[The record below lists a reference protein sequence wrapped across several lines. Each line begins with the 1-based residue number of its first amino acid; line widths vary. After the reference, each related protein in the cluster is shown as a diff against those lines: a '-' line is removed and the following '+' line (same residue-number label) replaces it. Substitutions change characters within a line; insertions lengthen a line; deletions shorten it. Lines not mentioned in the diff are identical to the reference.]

1 MLDNFAFVVITIT
14 VLVFDLG
21 GYVIRKS

>member
-1 MLDNFAFVVITIT
+1 MIDNFAFAVITIT